1 MHPCFPP
8 DLIINQSDVTLPSTT
23 VRSKPT
29 YMPSITLTI
38 LSGISQLLMI
48 FDNLSLC
55 TESKAFS
62 KSTTKCAYRP
72 ALDSFACPKM
82 FLSIKICSVVF
93 LLGQNPACSFRSFLS
108 MPFLIRFNRILQD
121 ILLMRG
127 SKVTPAVVAFVQTK
141 VLEYVN
147 NKSLLPHFP
156 PTLSFP
162 KPVVTTSQPTCS
174 VFMSAL
180 NNYRHTLCTPTC
192 FPWICPL
199 QCMLDLL

>member
-38 LSGISQLLMI
+38 LSGISELLMI

-141 VLEYVN
+141 FLEYVKQQVSSSTLSATSQFPKACCN
-147 NKSLLPHFP
+147 NKS
-156 PTLSFP
+156 
-162 KPVVTTSQPTCS
+162 
-174 VFMSAL
+174 A
-180 NNYRHTLCTPTC
+180 Y
-192 FPWICPL
+192 L
-199 QCMLDLL
+199 QCLHVGSQ

>member
-38 LSGISQLLMI
+38 LSGISELLMI

-82 FLSIKICSVVF
+82 FLSIKICSAVF

-108 MPFLIRFNRILQD
+108 MPFLIRSHRILQD

-127 SKVTPAVVAFVQTK
+127 SKVTPLQLLHSCKLPFLNTLTTSLFFHTFHHLSVSQ
-141 VLEYVN
+141 
-147 NKSLLPHFP
+147 SLL
-156 PTLSFP
+156 
-162 KPVVTTSQPTCS
+162 
-174 VFMSAL
+174 
-180 NNYRHTLCTPTC
+180 
-192 FPWICPL
+192 
-199 QCMLDLL
+199 